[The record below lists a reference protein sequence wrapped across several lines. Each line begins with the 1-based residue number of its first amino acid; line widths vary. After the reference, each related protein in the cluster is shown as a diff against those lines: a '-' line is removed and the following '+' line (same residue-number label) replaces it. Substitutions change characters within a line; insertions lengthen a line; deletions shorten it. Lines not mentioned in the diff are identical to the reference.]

1 MENFKHRNK
10 EIEFWSVTGEIMA
23 QNKYSETHVSSSG
36 GGGYIGAHGGHIR
49 APSVHSTTVT
59 NHEFWIKTEDGSEES
74 VQLAGCD
81 IPLREGQKIT
91 LISAGVKGKG
101 EGCYSVLVNHNAK
114 SHWFI
119 KKADDLNKRLQ
130 IDVVSAKPIL
140 ITGGLFGLVTYITGS
155 FGAGAVIAG
164 GYFIFKVATRITRML
179 KMTKALDQHLES
191 LAQQAYKNAKQ
202 NAALG

>member
-23 QNKYSETHVSSSG
+23 QNKFSETHVSSSG
-36 GGGYIGAHGGHIR
+36 GGGYVGTHGGHIS

-101 EGCYSVLVNHNAK
+101 EGYYSVLVNHNANK
-114 SHWFI
+114 HWFI
-119 KKADDLNKRLQ
+119 NEAGSLNKSLK
-130 IDVVSAKPIL
+130 IDLASGKSIL
-140 ITGGLFGLVTYITGS
+140 ITGGLFCLVTYITGS
-155 FGAGAVIAG
+155 LGAGAVIAG
-164 GYFIFKVATRITRML
+164 AYFIFRLATKITRII

-191 LAQQAYKNAKQ
+191 LAQQAYQ
-202 NAALG
+202 NT

>member
-36 GGGYIGAHGGHIR
+36 GGGYVGTHGGHIS

-74 VQLAGCD
+74 VQLAGRD

-91 LISAGVKGKG
+91 LISAGIKGKG
-101 EGCYSVLVNHNAK
+101 EGYYSVLVNHNANK
-114 SHWFI
+114 HWFI
-119 KKADDLNKRLQ
+119 NKADRLNKLLK
-130 IDVVSAKPIL
+130 IDVASGKSIL
-140 ITGGLFGLVTYITGS
+140 ITGGLFCLVTYITESLGT
-155 FGAGAVIAG
+155 GAVIAG
-164 GYFIFKVATRITRML
+164 AFVIYRLATKIYRII
-179 KMTKALDQHLES
+179 KMTDALDQHLES
-191 LAQQAYKNAKQ
+191 LAQQAYQ
-202 NAALG
+202 NT